1 MRRHRQ
7 LQASGFTVAE
17 ICISLLILALIV
29 AASVPLISRY
39 RGRTGVNR
47 GIEICK
53 ALIERGIQEAKTAG
67 TPLPASIDSGLASP
81 GAPNSPPESAVV
93 VRVRKRIRPSTTP
106 ILVTEKSL
114 STTVNSRVSFFQLAQ
129 VDIDADQSLT
139 GVYVEFLAKPETGPS
154 QLLATLPVDVNGDLA
169 LVTTAATAAI
179 SLEYNDYRRTLELS
193 ASGNV
198 VLDRR

>member
-1 MRRHRQ
+1 M
-7 LQASGFTVAE
+7 
-17 ICISLLILALIV
+17 
-29 AASVPLISRY
+29 
-39 RGRTGVNR
+39 
-47 GIEICK
+47 
-53 ALIERGIQEAKTAG
+53 
-67 TPLPASIDSGLASP
+67 
-81 GAPNSPPESAVV
+81 

-114 STTVNSRVSFFQLAQ
+114 STTVNSRVSFFQLGQ

-179 SLEYNDYRRTLELS
+179 SLDYNDYRRTLELS